1 MKEKVYIKIFTEII
15 GKILLKKNRLR
26 LVVFNPKQ
34 EVIVQWIP

>member
-1 MKEKVYIKIFTEII
+1 M

-26 LVVFNPKQ
+26 LVVFDTKQ